1 MCWSGGGDRIWGR
14 IGAQPAAWSV
24 SQADIVYYLP
34 TTEHSR
40 KGFIIV
46 GGDALDTQYLL
57 HARHRILAQL
67 LPSLQ
72 DFQDY
77 SNKPWKV
84 TTTFN
89 DSGSCFA

>member
-1 MCWSGGGDRIWGR
+1 MRRSGELEYATEIGFGVTR

-72 DFQDY
+72 D
-77 SNKPWKV
+77 SK
-84 TTTFN
+84 TTLTN
-89 DSGSCFA
+89 HGK

>member
-34 TTEHSR
+34 QNTAANDSLSLGAMLSIPNTYSTHA
-40 KGFIIV
+40 I
-46 GGDALDTQYLL
+46 AL
-57 HARHRILAQL
+57 LAGL